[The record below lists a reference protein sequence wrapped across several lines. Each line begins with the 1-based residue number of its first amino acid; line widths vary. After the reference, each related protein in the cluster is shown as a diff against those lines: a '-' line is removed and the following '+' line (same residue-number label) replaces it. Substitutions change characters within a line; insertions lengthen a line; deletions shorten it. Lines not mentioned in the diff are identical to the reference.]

1 MSGKLVPAGGD
12 IWKLIQGY
20 LGGGTGIIAPYIQEI
35 FLLECHIAGTGYL
48 DLDRVEPELNVGD
61 PLLFRREPEN
71 AHDHLAVV
79 IYDRK
84 ERKLGYLPRDKNEV
98 PARLMDAGKLLFGK
112 LEAKEWKGKWL
123 KVKLRVFM
131 KDF

>member
-1 MSGKLVPAGGD
+1 MSRGLVPSNEE

-20 LGGGTGIIAPYIQEI
+20 FGGNVQIAPYIQEI
-35 FLLECHIAGTGYL
+35 FLLECHIAGTSYL
-48 DLDRVEPELNVGD
+48 DLDEVEPELNTGD

-71 AHDHLAVV
+71 IHDHLAVA

-84 ERKLGYLPRDKNEV
+84 ERKLGYLPRAKNEV

-112 LEAKEWKGKWL
+112 LETKEWVEKWL
-123 KVKLRVFM
+123 KVTVRVFM
-131 KDF
+131 KDL

>member
-20 LGGGTGIIAPYIQEI
+20 LGGGAGIAPYIQEI
-35 FLLECHIAGTGYL
+35 FLLECHIAGTSHL
-48 DLDRVEPELNVGD
+48 DLDRVEPELGVGE

-71 AHDHLAVV
+71 AYDHLAVV

-112 LEAKEWKGKWL
+112 LEAKEWMGKWL
-123 KVKLRVFM
+123 KVKVRVFM